1 MPLKAYSFSDTYVSE
16 ILYKFAFVTTLNMET
31 PETFSLELLTTCKED
46 SRLEVKSACGG
57 LPNSLWE
64 SYSAFANSEGGVIV
78 LGVNEKE
85 HGRLVVEGLVDVHK
99 TLKDFWNTVN
109 NRQKV
114 SSNILTDSMV
124 IPEKLEGKDVI
135 VIHVPRAER
144 TSRPVYVGSDPRTGT
159 YRRNFEGDYHCSLE
173 EVLLM
178 IRDSALVTDDNKL
191 LTDLDVSVFCP
202 ETVRSY
208 RNIFKLIR
216 QNHLWN
222 REDDAMFLRR
232 IGAVR
237 EDKDTGKFHPTV
249 AGLLMFGYEYEITS
263 VFPNYFLDYQEN
275 RTNGIYARWTDR
287 ITSQSGD
294 WSGNVFDFILMV
306 IPKLQADLKVPFM
319 FKGNHLDED
328 TPLHKT
334 VREATI
340 NMLANADFYGR
351 RGVVVRKSAEGFSF
365 ANPGC
370 MRVSLT
376 EAIQDSASDPRNG
389 VMMKMLAMVKYGERA
404 GSGLQGIFKTWQS
417 VYHCAPKLE
426 VTTSGGVGRTTLILG
441 FEGHQPDIEAMK
453 LLYDESEELIDGDG
467 TQESKGEMGSTLKS
481 SPESTQES
489 IQEKKS
495 IQEIDSSH
503 QKSHGSSLES
513 AQESVQEGIQ
523 EKISIQEIVSVHQK
537 IHNSSP
543 ESIQE
548 IKSNRSKVVYI
559 LSRKPATTLDEVA
572 KLIGLS
578 RIGVQ
583 KIVSKLR
590 AEGILSRKGS
600 TKAGEWIVKDGI

>member
-1 MPLKAYSFSDTYVSE
+1 MR
-16 ILYKFAFVTTLNMET
+16 TTES
-31 PETFSLELLTTCKED
+31 FSLERLTAYKENGV
-46 SRLEVKSACGG
+46 LEVKSGRGG

-85 HGRLVVEGLVDVHK
+85 HGRLVVEGLKDAYK
-99 TLKDFWNTVN
+99 MLKDFWNMVN

-114 SSNILTDSMV
+114 SSNILTDSMAYV
-124 IPEKLEGKDVI
+124 DTVEGKDVI

-144 TSRPVYVGSDPRTGT
+144 TTRPVYVGADPRTGT

-173 EVLLM
+173 EVSLM

-191 LTDLDVSVFCP
+191 LTDLDVTVFCP
-202 ETVRSY
+202 DTVKSY

-216 QNHLWN
+216 QQHLWN
-222 REDDAMFLRR
+222 QEDDTMFLRR

-237 EDKDTGKFHPTV
+237 EDKETGKFHPTV
-249 AGLLMFGYEYEITS
+249 AGLLMFGYEYEIAA

-294 WSGNVFDFILMV
+294 WSGNVFDFILKV

-319 FKGNHLDED
+319 FRGNFRDDD

-334 VREATI
+334 VREATV

-351 RGVVVRKSAEGFSF
+351 RGVVVQKGPEGFKF
-365 ANPGC
+365 ANPGT
-370 MRVSLT
+370 MRVSLS
-376 EAIQDSASDPRNG
+376 EALQDSASDPRNG
-389 VMMKMLAMVKYGERA
+389 VMMKMLAMVEYGERA

-426 VTTSGGVGRTTLILG
+426 VTTSGGVDRTMLILDFG
-441 FEGHQPDIEAMK
+441 GQQPDIPAMK
-453 LLYDESEELIDGDG
+453 RLYEVYDDEFGDQKVHEYAPEMSEARGYGMPGMTDRQGSYVLENFQDR
-467 TQESKGEMGSTLKS
+467 QYGSTQDILRR
-481 SPESTQES
+481 
-489 IQEKKS
+489 
-495 IQEIDSSH
+495 
-503 QKSHGSSLES
+503 
-513 AQESVQEGIQ
+513 GIQ
-523 EKISIQEIVSVHQK
+523 G
-537 IHNSSP
+537 
-543 ESIQE
+543 
-548 IKSNRSKVVYI
+548 IKSNRDKVVHI
-559 LSRKPATTLDEVA
+559 LSRNSTMTLEEVA
-572 KLIGLS
+572 QLIGLS

-583 KIVSKLR
+583 KIVGKLKQ
-590 AEGILSRKGS
+590 EGVLSRKGS
-600 TKAGEWIVKDGI
+600 NKSGEWIVQDTL

>member
-1 MPLKAYSFSDTYVSE
+1 MDTPSS
-16 ILYKFAFVTTLNMET
+16 
-31 PETFSLELLTTCKED
+31 FSLELLTTYKEN
-46 SRLEVKSACGG
+46 SLLEIKSARGG

-64 SYSAFANSEGGVIV
+64 SYSAFANSEGGIIV
-78 LGVNEKE
+78 LGVKE
-85 HGRLVVEGLVDVHK
+85 NAKDGSLYVEGLDDVHK
-99 TLKDFWNTVN
+99 LMKDFWNMVN

-114 SSNILTDSMV
+114 SCNILTDSMAV
-124 IPEKLEGKDVI
+124 LDKIEGKDVI
-135 VIHVPRAER
+135 VIRVPRAER

-159 YRRNFEGDYHCSLE
+159 YRRNFEGDYHCSID
-173 EVLLM
+173 EVSLM

-202 ETVRSY
+202 DTVKSY

-222 REDDAMFLRR
+222 KEDDAMFLRR

-249 AGLLMFGYEYEITS
+249 AGLLMFGYEYEITA
-263 VFPNYFLDYQEN
+263 VFSNYFLDYQEN

-294 WSGNVFDFILMV
+294 WSGNVFDFLLRV

-334 VREATI
+334 VREATV

-351 RGVVVRKSAEGFSF
+351 RGVVVQKGVDGFRF
-365 ANPGC
+365 ANPGS

-426 VTTSGGVGRTTLILG
+426 VTTSGGVDRTTLTLG

-453 LLYDESEELIDGDG
+453 LLYDNPDELIEVSD
-467 TQESKGEMGSTLKS
+467 TPESKGESKEETNYITKNTGQSKEQS
-481 SPESTQES
+481 
-489 IQEKKS
+489 K
-495 IQEIDSSH
+495 
-503 QKSHGSSLES
+503 G
-513 AQESVQEGIQ
+513 EGISVEPNPLHSKGESNRIRVIRLLSDNGNLTLPEIADKLQ
-523 EKISIQEIVSVHQK
+523 LSLGGVEKIVRQLK
-537 IHNSSP
+537 
-543 ESIQE
+543 
-548 IKSNRSKVVYI
+548 K
-559 LSRKPATTLDEVA
+559 
-572 KLIGLS
+572 
-578 RIGVQ
+578 
-583 KIVSKLR
+583 
-590 AEGILSRKGS
+590 EGILSREGS
-600 TKAGEWIVKDGI
+600 TKAGKWIVKLED

>member
-1 MPLKAYSFSDTYVSE
+1 MDTPSSFSLDMLATYKE
-16 ILYKFAFVTTLNMET
+16 N
-31 PETFSLELLTTCKED
+31 SL
-46 SRLEVKSACGG
+46 LEVKSARGG

-78 LGVNEKE
+78 LGVKE
-85 HGRLVVEGLVDVHK
+85 NSKDGSLYVEGLDDVHK
-99 TLKDFWNTVN
+99 LLKDFWNMVN

-114 SSNILTDSMV
+114 SCNILTDSMAV
-124 IPEKLEGKDVI
+124 PDKLEGKDVI
-135 VIHVPRAER
+135 VIRVPRAER

-159 YRRNFEGDYHCSLE
+159 YRRNFEGDYHCSID
-173 EVLLM
+173 EVSLM

-191 LTDLDVSVFCP
+191 LTNLDVSVFCP
-202 ETVRSY
+202 DTVKSY
-208 RNIFKLIR
+208 RNIFRLIR

-222 REDDAMFLRR
+222 KEDDAMFLRR

-249 AGLLMFGYEYEITS
+249 AGLLMFGYEYEITA

-294 WSGNVFDFILMV
+294 WSGNVFDFILRV

-319 FKGNHLDED
+319 FKGNQLDED

-334 VREATI
+334 VREATV

-351 RGVVVRKSAEGFSF
+351 RGVVVQKGADGFRF
-365 ANPGC
+365 ANPGS

-376 EAIQDSASDPRNG
+376 EAIQDCASDPRNG

-426 VTTSGGVGRTTLILG
+426 MTTSGGVDRTILTLG

-453 LLYDESEELIDGDG
+453 LLYDNPDELIEVSD
-467 TQESKGEMGSTLKS
+467 TPESKGESKGETNYITKNTGQSKEQS
-481 SPESTQES
+481 
-489 IQEKKS
+489 K
-495 IQEIDSSH
+495 
-503 QKSHGSSLES
+503 G
-513 AQESVQEGIQ
+513 EGISIEPNPLHSKGESNRIRVIRLLSDNGNLTLPEIADKLQ
-523 EKISIQEIVSVHQK
+523 LSLGGVEKIVRQLK
-537 IHNSSP
+537 
-543 ESIQE
+543 
-548 IKSNRSKVVYI
+548 K
-559 LSRKPATTLDEVA
+559 
-572 KLIGLS
+572 
-578 RIGVQ
+578 
-583 KIVSKLR
+583 
-590 AEGILSRKGS
+590 EGILSREGS
-600 TKAGEWIVKDGI
+600 TKAGKWIVKLED

>member
-1 MPLKAYSFSDTYVSE
+1 
-16 ILYKFAFVTTLNMET
+16 MET
-31 PETFSLELLTTCKED
+31 PGSFSLELLTTYKES
-46 SRLEVKSACGG
+46 SRLEVKSARGG

-64 SYSAFANSEGGVIV
+64 SYSAFANSDGGVIV
-78 LGVNEKE
+78 LGVKE
-85 HGRLVVEGLVDVHK
+85 NPKDGALHVEGLDDVHK
-99 TLKDFWNTVN
+99 LMKDFWNTVN

-114 SSNILTDSMV
+114 SSNILTDSMAV
-124 IPEKLEGKDVI
+124 PEKLEGKDVI
-135 VIHVPRAER
+135 VINVPRAER

-173 EVLLM
+173 EVALM

-191 LTDLDVSVFCP
+191 LTDLDVSVFCY
-202 ETVRSY
+202 ETVKSY
-208 RNIFKLIR
+208 RNIFKLVR

-222 REDDAMFLRR
+222 KEDDAMFLRR

-249 AGLLMFGYEYEITS
+249 AGLLMFGYEYEITAL
-263 VFPNYFLDYQEN
+263 FPNYFLDYQEN

-287 ITSQSGD
+287 VTSQSGD
-294 WSGNVFDFILMV
+294 WSGNVFDFILKV
-306 IPKLQADLKVPFM
+306 IPKLQSDLKVPFM
-319 FKGNHLDED
+319 FKGNYRDED

-334 VREATI
+334 VREATV

-351 RGVVVRKSAEGFSF
+351 RGVVVQKSAEGFKF
-365 ANPGC
+365 ANPGS

-376 EAIQDSASDPRNG
+376 EALLDSASDPRNG
-389 VMMKMLAMVKYGERA
+389 VMMKMLAMVEYGERA

-426 VTTSGGVGRTTLILG
+426 VTTSGGVDRTTLTLG

-453 LLYDESEELIDGDG
+453 LLYGNPDELIEAGDI
-467 TQESKGEMGSTLKS
+467 
-481 SPESTQES
+481 PESSLQINGES
-489 IQEKKS
+489 IQERKS
-495 IQEIDSSH
+495 IQEITLQAYDSTH
-503 QKSHGSSLES
+503 K
-513 AQESVQEGIQ
+513 
-523 EKISIQEIVSVHQK
+523 SIQEIKS
-537 IHNSSP
+537 IE

-548 IKSNRSKVVYI
+548 IKSNRDKVLYI
-559 LSRKPATTLDEVA
+559 LSRKSSMTLDEVA
-572 KLIGLS
+572 KIIGLS

-583 KIVSKLR
+583 KIASKLQ

-600 TKAGEWIVKDGI
+600 TKAGEWIVNKGI

>member
-1 MPLKAYSFSDTYVSE
+1 MDTPSS
-16 ILYKFAFVTTLNMET
+16 
-31 PETFSLELLTTCKED
+31 FSLELLTTYKEN
-46 SRLEVKSACGG
+46 SLLEVKSARGG

-78 LGVNEKE
+78 LGVKE
-85 HGRLVVEGLVDVHK
+85 NAKDGSLYVEGLEDVHK
-99 TLKDFWNTVN
+99 LMKDFWNMVN

-114 SSNILTDSMV
+114 SCNILTDSMAV
-124 IPEKLEGKDVI
+124 PDKIEGKDVI
-135 VIHVPRAER
+135 VICVPRAER

-159 YRRNFEGDYHCSLE
+159 YRRNFEGDYHCSID
-173 EVLLM
+173 EVSLM

-202 ETVRSY
+202 DTVKSY

-222 REDDAMFLRR
+222 KEDDAMFLRR

-249 AGLLMFGYEYEITS
+249 AGLLMFGYEYEITA

-294 WSGNVFDFILMV
+294 WSGNVFDFLLRV

-334 VREATI
+334 VREATV

-351 RGVVVRKSAEGFSF
+351 RGVVVQKGVDGFRF
-365 ANPGC
+365 ANPGS

-417 VYHCAPKLE
+417 VFHCAPKLE
-426 VTTSGGVGRTTLILG
+426 VTTSGGVDRTTLTLG

-453 LLYDESEELIDGDG
+453 LLYDNPDELIEVSD
-467 TQESKGEMGSTLKS
+467 TPESKGESKGETNYITKNTGQSKEQS
-481 SPESTQES
+481 
-489 IQEKKS
+489 K
-495 IQEIDSSH
+495 
-503 QKSHGSSLES
+503 G
-513 AQESVQEGIQ
+513 EGISVEPNPLHSKGESNRIRVIRLLSDNGNLTLPEIADKLQ
-523 EKISIQEIVSVHQK
+523 LSLGGVEKIVRQLK
-537 IHNSSP
+537 
-543 ESIQE
+543 
-548 IKSNRSKVVYI
+548 K
-559 LSRKPATTLDEVA
+559 
-572 KLIGLS
+572 
-578 RIGVQ
+578 
-583 KIVSKLR
+583 
-590 AEGILSRKGS
+590 EGILSREGS
-600 TKAGEWIVKDGI
+600 TKAGKWIVKLED

>member
-1 MPLKAYSFSDTYVSE
+1 MDTPSS
-16 ILYKFAFVTTLNMET
+16 
-31 PETFSLELLTTCKED
+31 FSLEMLATYKEN
-46 SRLEVKSACGG
+46 SLLEVKSARGG

-78 LGVNEKE
+78 LGVKE
-85 HGRLVVEGLVDVHK
+85 NSKDGSLYVEGLDDVHK
-99 TLKDFWNTVN
+99 LLKDFWNMVN
-109 NRQKV
+109 NRQKI
-114 SSNILTDSMV
+114 SCNILTDSMAV
-124 IPEKLEGKDVI
+124 PDKLEGKDVI
-135 VIHVPRAER
+135 VIRVPRAER

-159 YRRNFEGDYHCSLE
+159 YRRNFEGDYHCSID
-173 EVLLM
+173 EVSLM

-202 ETVRSY
+202 DTVKSY
-208 RNIFKLIR
+208 RNIFQLIR
-216 QNHLWN
+216 HNHLWN
-222 REDDAMFLRR
+222 KEDDAMFLRR

-249 AGLLMFGYEYEITS
+249 AGLLMFGYEYEITA

-294 WSGNVFDFILMV
+294 WSGNVFDFLLRV

-334 VREATI
+334 VREATV

-351 RGVVVRKSAEGFSF
+351 RGVVVQKGAEGFRF
-365 ANPGC
+365 ANPGS
-370 MRVSLT
+370 MRVSLA

-426 VTTSGGVGRTTLILG
+426 VTTSGGVDRTTLTLG

-453 LLYDESEELIDGDG
+453 LLYDNPDELIEVSD
-467 TQESKGEMGSTLKS
+467 TPKSKGESKDVPQNIPQNGEGVLQNV
-481 SPESTQES
+481 PQNNINVLQNEEDVPQNESFD
-489 IQEKKS
+489 IKK
-495 IQEIDSSH
+495 
-503 QKSHGSSLES
+503 
-513 AQESVQEGIQ
+513 
-523 EKISIQEIVSVHQK
+523 EIV
-537 IHNSSP
+537 
-543 ESIQE
+543 
-548 IKSNRSKVVYI
+548 
-559 LSRKPATTLDEVA
+559 
-572 KLIGLS
+572 KLINEDLQITREHIAKELNISSKTVGRYL
-578 RIGVQ
+578 
-583 KIVSKLR
+583 SKLGISW
-590 AEGILSRKGS
+590 EGHPKTGHWKLP
-600 TKAGEWIVKDGI
+600 

>member
-1 MPLKAYSFSDTYVSE
+1 MDTPSS
-16 ILYKFAFVTTLNMET
+16 
-31 PETFSLELLTTCKED
+31 FSLELLTTYKEN
-46 SRLEVKSACGG
+46 SLLEVKSARGG

-78 LGVNEKE
+78 LGVKE
-85 HGRLVVEGLVDVHK
+85 NSKDGSLCVEGLDDVHK
-99 TLKDFWNTVN
+99 MLKDFWNMVN

-114 SSNILTDSMV
+114 SCNILTDSMA
-124 IPEKLEGKDVI
+124 IPDKLEGKDVI
-135 VIHVPRAER
+135 VIRVPRAER

-159 YRRNFEGDYHCSLE
+159 YRRNFEGDYHCSID
-173 EVLLM
+173 EVSLM

-191 LTDLDVSVFCP
+191 LTDLNVSVFCAD
-202 ETVRSY
+202 TIKSY
-208 RNIFKLIR
+208 RNIFKHIR

-222 REDDAMFLRR
+222 KEDDAMFLRR

-249 AGLLMFGYEYEITS
+249 AGLLMFGFEYEITA

-294 WSGNVFDFILMV
+294 WSGNVFDFLLRI

-334 VREATI
+334 VREATV

-351 RGVVVRKSAEGFSF
+351 RGVVVQKGVDGFRF
-365 ANPGC
+365 ANPGS

-426 VTTSGGVGRTTLILG
+426 VTTSSGIDRTTLTLG

-453 LLYDESEELIDGDG
+453 LLYDNPDELIEVG
-467 TQESKGEMGSTLKS
+467 
-481 SPESTQES
+481 STQENGQRVNIDVS
-489 IQEKKS
+489 DS
-495 IQEIDSSH
+495 VNHTQEITNYT
-503 QKSHGSSLES
+503 QENNKSTRENNGSTRENDRST
-513 AQESVQEGIQ
+513 
-523 EKISIQEIVSVHQK
+523 QEIR
-537 IHNSSP
+537 SSRERLISLLHENP
-543 ESIQE
+543 DLTLAE
-548 IKSNRSKVVYI
+548 IAEI
-559 LSRKPATTLDEVA
+559 
-572 KLIGLS
+572 IGLT
-578 RIGVQ
+578 RDGVK
-583 KIVSKLR
+583 KIADKLR
-590 AEGILSRKGS
+590 AEGILSREGS
-600 TKAGEWIVKDGI
+600 TKAGKWIVKLED

>member
-1 MPLKAYSFSDTYVSE
+1 MDTPSSFSLDMLATYKE
-16 ILYKFAFVTTLNMET
+16 N
-31 PETFSLELLTTCKED
+31 SL
-46 SRLEVKSACGG
+46 LEVKSARGG

-78 LGVNEKE
+78 LGVKE
-85 HGRLVVEGLVDVHK
+85 NAKDGSLYVEGLDDVHK
-99 TLKDFWNTVN
+99 LLKDFWNMVN

-114 SSNILTDSMV
+114 SCNILTDSMAV
-124 IPEKLEGKDVI
+124 PDKLEGKDVI
-135 VIHVPRAER
+135 VIRVPRAER

-159 YRRNFEGDYHCSLE
+159 YRRNFEGDYHCSID
-173 EVLLM
+173 EVSLM

-191 LTDLDVSVFCP
+191 LTDLDMSVFCP
-202 ETVRSY
+202 DTVKSY

-222 REDDAMFLRR
+222 KEDDAMFLRR

-249 AGLLMFGYEYEITS
+249 AGLLMFGYEYEITA

-287 ITSQSGD
+287 IMSQSGD
-294 WSGNVFDFILMV
+294 WSGNVFDFLLRV

-334 VREATI
+334 VREATV

-351 RGVVVRKSAEGFSF
+351 RGVIVQKGADGFRF
-365 ANPGC
+365 ANPGS
-370 MRVSLT
+370 MRVSLA

-426 VTTSGGVGRTTLILG
+426 VTTSGGVDRTTLTLG

-453 LLYDESEELIDGDG
+453 LLYDNPDELIEVSD
-467 TQESKGEMGSTLKS
+467 TPESKGESKDVPQNIPQNG
-481 SPESTQES
+481 
-489 IQEKKS
+489 
-495 IQEIDSSH
+495 
-503 QKSHGSSLES
+503 
-513 AQESVQEGIQ
+513 ESVLQNVPQNNINVLQNEEDVPQNESFDI
-523 EKISIQEIVSVHQK
+523 KKEIV
-537 IHNSSP
+537 
-543 ESIQE
+543 
-548 IKSNRSKVVYI
+548 
-559 LSRKPATTLDEVA
+559 
-572 KLIGLS
+572 KLINEDLQITREHIAKELNISSKTVGRYL
-578 RIGVQ
+578 
-583 KIVSKLR
+583 SKLGISW
-590 AEGILSRKGS
+590 EGHPKTGHWKLP
-600 TKAGEWIVKDGI
+600 

>member
-1 MPLKAYSFSDTYVSE
+1 MDTPSS
-16 ILYKFAFVTTLNMET
+16 
-31 PETFSLELLTTCKED
+31 FSLEMLATYKEN
-46 SRLEVKSACGG
+46 SLLEVKSARGG

-78 LGVNEKE
+78 LGVKE
-85 HGRLVVEGLVDVHK
+85 NSKDGSLYVEGLDDVHK
-99 TLKDFWNTVN
+99 LLKDFWNMVN

-114 SSNILTDSMV
+114 SCNILTDSMAV
-124 IPEKLEGKDVI
+124 SDKLEGKDVI
-135 VIHVPRAER
+135 VIRVPRAER

-159 YRRNFEGDYHCSLE
+159 YRRNFEGDYHCSID
-173 EVLLM
+173 EVSLM

-191 LTDLDVSVFCP
+191 LNDLDVSVFCP
-202 ETVRSY
+202 DTVKSY
-208 RNIFKLIR
+208 RNIFQLIR

-222 REDDAMFLRR
+222 KEDDAMFLRR

-249 AGLLMFGYEYEITS
+249 AGLLMFGYEYEITA

-294 WSGNVFDFILMV
+294 WSGNVFDFLLRV

-319 FKGNHLDED
+319 FKGNQLYED

-334 VREATI
+334 VREATV

-351 RGVVVRKSAEGFSF
+351 RGVVVQKGADGFRF
-365 ANPGC
+365 ANPGS

-376 EAIQDSASDPRNG
+376 EAIHDSASDPRNG

-426 VTTSGGVGRTTLILG
+426 VTTSGGVDRTTLTLG

-453 LLYDESEELIDGDG
+453 LLYDNPDELIEVSDTPNSKG
-467 TQESKGEMGSTLKS
+467 ESKGESKGGTNCITQNTGQSKGQSNGEAYPLHSKGENNRIRVIRLLSDNGNLTL
-481 SPESTQES
+481 PE
-489 IQEKKS
+489 IAEKL
-495 IQEIDSSH
+495 QL
-503 QKSHGSSLES
+503 SLGG
-513 AQESVQEGIQ
+513 V
-523 EKISIQEIVSVHQK
+523 EKIVRQLK
-537 IHNSSP
+537 K
-543 ESIQE
+543 ES
-548 IKSNRSKVVYI
+548 I
-559 LSRKPATTLDEVA
+559 LSRE
-572 KLIGLS
+572 
-578 RIGVQ
+578 
-583 KIVSKLR
+583 
-590 AEGILSRKGS
+590 GS
-600 TKAGEWIVKDGI
+600 TKAGKWIVKLED

>member
-1 MPLKAYSFSDTYVSE
+1 MDTPSS
-16 ILYKFAFVTTLNMET
+16 
-31 PETFSLELLTTCKED
+31 FSLELLTTYKEN
-46 SRLEVKSACGG
+46 SLLEVKSARGG

-78 LGVNEKE
+78 LGVKE
-85 HGRLVVEGLVDVHK
+85 NTKDGSLYVEGLDDVHK
-99 TLKDFWNTVN
+99 MLKDFWNMVN

-114 SSNILTDSMV
+114 SCNILTDSMA
-124 IPEKLEGKDVI
+124 IPDKLEGKNVI
-135 VIHVPRAER
+135 VIRVPRAER

-159 YRRNFEGDYHCSLE
+159 YRRNFEGDYHCSID
-173 EVLLM
+173 EVSLM

-202 ETVRSY
+202 DTVKSY

-222 REDDAMFLRR
+222 KEDDAMFLRR

-249 AGLLMFGYEYEITS
+249 AGLLMFGFEYEITA

-294 WSGNVFDFILMV
+294 WSGNVFDFLLRV

-334 VREATI
+334 VREATV

-351 RGVVVRKSAEGFSF
+351 RGVVVQKGADGFRF
-365 ANPGC
+365 ANPGS

-426 VTTSGGVGRTTLILG
+426 VTTSGGVDRTTLTLG

-453 LLYDESEELIDGDG
+453 LLYDNPDELIEVSDTPEGNG
-467 TQESKGEMGSTLKS
+467 ESKGKS
-481 SPESTQES
+481 KGETNDITKNTGQSKGQSN
-489 IQEKKS
+489 
-495 IQEIDSSH
+495 
-503 QKSHGSSLES
+503 G
-513 AQESVQEGIQ
+513 EGINVETNPLHSKGESNSIRVIRLLSDNGNLTLPEIADKLQ
-523 EKISIQEIVSVHQK
+523 LSLGGVEKIVRQLK
-537 IHNSSP
+537 
-543 ESIQE
+543 
-548 IKSNRSKVVYI
+548 K
-559 LSRKPATTLDEVA
+559 
-572 KLIGLS
+572 
-578 RIGVQ
+578 
-583 KIVSKLR
+583 
-590 AEGILSRKGS
+590 EGILSREGS
-600 TKAGEWIVKDGI
+600 TKAGKWIVKLED

>member
-1 MPLKAYSFSDTYVSE
+1 MDTPSS
-16 ILYKFAFVTTLNMET
+16 
-31 PETFSLELLTTCKED
+31 FSLELLTTYKEN
-46 SRLEVKSACGG
+46 SLLEVKSARGG

-64 SYSAFANSEGGVIV
+64 SYSAFANSEGGIIV
-78 LGVNEKE
+78 LGVKE
-85 HGRLVVEGLVDVHK
+85 NAKDGSLYVEGLDDVHK
-99 TLKDFWNTVN
+99 LMKDFWNMVN

-114 SSNILTDSMV
+114 SCNILTDSMAV
-124 IPEKLEGKDVI
+124 PDKIEGKDVI
-135 VIHVPRAER
+135 VIRVPRAER

-159 YRRNFEGDYHCSLE
+159 YRRNFEGDYHCSID
-173 EVLLM
+173 EVSLM

-191 LTDLDVSVFCP
+191 LTDLDASVFCP
-202 ETVRSY
+202 DTVKSY

-222 REDDAMFLRR
+222 KEDDAMFLRR

-249 AGLLMFGYEYEITS
+249 AGLLMFGYEYEITA

-294 WSGNVFDFILMV
+294 WSGNVFDFLLRV

-334 VREATI
+334 VREATV

-351 RGVVVRKSAEGFSF
+351 RGVVVQKGVDGFRF
-365 ANPGC
+365 ANPGS

-426 VTTSGGVGRTTLILG
+426 VTTSGGVDRTTLTLG

-453 LLYDESEELIDGDG
+453 LLYDNPDELIEVSDTPKSNG
-467 TQESKGEMGSTLKS
+467 ESKGETNYITKNTGQSK
-481 SPESTQES
+481 
-489 IQEKKS
+489 
-495 IQEIDSSH
+495 
-503 QKSHGSSLES
+503 G
-513 AQESVQEGIQ
+513 EGISVEPNLLHSKGESNRIRVIRLLSDNGNLTLPEIADKLQ
-523 EKISIQEIVSVHQK
+523 LSLGGVEKIVRQLK
-537 IHNSSP
+537 
-543 ESIQE
+543 
-548 IKSNRSKVVYI
+548 K
-559 LSRKPATTLDEVA
+559 
-572 KLIGLS
+572 
-578 RIGVQ
+578 
-583 KIVSKLR
+583 
-590 AEGILSRKGS
+590 EGILSREGS
-600 TKAGEWIVKDGI
+600 TKAGKWIVKLED

>member
-1 MPLKAYSFSDTYVSE
+1 MDTPSS
-16 ILYKFAFVTTLNMET
+16 
-31 PETFSLELLTTCKED
+31 FSLEMLATYKEN
-46 SRLEVKSACGG
+46 SLLEVKSARGG

-78 LGVNEKE
+78 LGVKE
-85 HGRLVVEGLVDVHK
+85 NSKDGSLYVEGLDDVHK
-99 TLKDFWNTVN
+99 LLKDFWNMVN

-114 SSNILTDSMV
+114 SCNILTDSMAV
-124 IPEKLEGKDVI
+124 PDRIEGKDVI
-135 VIHVPRAER
+135 VIRVPRAER

-159 YRRNFEGDYHCSLE
+159 YRRNFEGDYHCSID
-173 EVLLM
+173 EVSLM

-202 ETVRSY
+202 DTVKSY
-208 RNIFKLIR
+208 RNIFQLIR

-222 REDDAMFLRR
+222 KEDDAMFLRR

-249 AGLLMFGYEYEITS
+249 AGLLMFGYEYEITA

-294 WSGNVFDFILMV
+294 WSGNVFDFILRV

-319 FKGNHLDED
+319 FKGNQLDED

-334 VREATI
+334 VREATV

-351 RGVVVRKSAEGFSF
+351 RGVVVQKGADGFRF
-365 ANPGC
+365 ANPGS

-426 VTTSGGVGRTTLILG
+426 MTTSGGVDRTILTLG

-453 LLYDESEELIDGDG
+453 LLYDNPDELIEVSD
-467 TQESKGEMGSTLKS
+467 TPESKGESKGETNYITKNTGQSKEQS
-481 SPESTQES
+481 
-489 IQEKKS
+489 K
-495 IQEIDSSH
+495 
-503 QKSHGSSLES
+503 G
-513 AQESVQEGIQ
+513 EGISIEPNPLHSKGESNRIRVIRLLSDNGNLTLPEIADKLQ
-523 EKISIQEIVSVHQK
+523 LSLGGVEKIVRQLK
-537 IHNSSP
+537 
-543 ESIQE
+543 
-548 IKSNRSKVVYI
+548 K
-559 LSRKPATTLDEVA
+559 
-572 KLIGLS
+572 
-578 RIGVQ
+578 
-583 KIVSKLR
+583 
-590 AEGILSRKGS
+590 EGILSREGS
-600 TKAGEWIVKDGI
+600 TKAGKWIVKLED

>member
-1 MPLKAYSFSDTYVSE
+1 
-16 ILYKFAFVTTLNMET
+16 MET
-31 PETFSLELLTTCKED
+31 QESFSLELLTTYKES
-46 SRLEVKSACGG
+46 SRLEVKSARGG

-64 SYSAFANSEGGVIV
+64 SYSAFANSDGGVIV
-78 LGVNEKE
+78 LGVKE
-85 HGRLVVEGLVDVHK
+85 NAKDGSLYVEGLDDVHK
-99 TLKDFWNTVN
+99 LMKDFWNTVN

-114 SSNILTDSMV
+114 SSNILTDSMAV
-124 IPEKLEGKDVI
+124 PEKLEGKDVI

-173 EVLLM
+173 EVSLM

-202 ETVRSY
+202 DTVKSY

-216 QNHLWN
+216 QSHLWN
-222 REDDAMFLRR
+222 KEDDAMFLRR

-249 AGLLMFGYEYEITS
+249 AGLLMFGYEYEITA

-294 WSGNVFDFILMV
+294 WSGNVFDFILKV

-319 FKGNHLDED
+319 FKGNFRDED

-334 VREATI
+334 VREATV

-351 RGVVVRKSAEGFSF
+351 RGVVVQKSAEGFKF
-365 ANPGC
+365 ANPGS

-376 EAIQDSASDPRNG
+376 EALQDSASDPRNG
-389 VMMKMLAMVKYGERA
+389 VMMKMLAIVEYGERA

-417 VYHCAPKLE
+417 VYHCEPKLE
-426 VTTSGGVGRTTLILG
+426 VTTSGGVDRTTLTLG

-453 LLYDESEELIDGDG
+453 LLYGNTDDIIEVSDILKSNGESMGEISNDV
-467 TQESKGEMGSTLKS
+467 QNPSESKGESGDGLKN
-481 SPESTQES
+481 SPESDGEN
-489 IQEKKS
+489 
-495 IQEIDSSH
+495 D
-503 QKSHGSSLES
+503 
-513 AQESVQEGIQ
+513 
-523 EKISIQEIVSVHQK
+523 SVHQK
-537 IHNSSP
+537 SNKGSLEDTLTSLLSSP
-543 ESIQE
+543 EFIRSSSDQKVLMLL
-548 IKSNRSKVVYI
+548 KSDPRLTLNRIAGFLNMTK
-559 LSRKPATTLDEVA
+559 R
-572 KLIGLS
+572 
-578 RIGVQ
+578 GVQ
-583 KIVSKLR
+583 KITNRLQQTGV
-590 AEGILSRKGS
+590 LSRKGS
-600 TKAGEWIVKDGI
+600 TKAGEWVVKNGI

>member
-1 MPLKAYSFSDTYVSE
+1 MDTPSS
-16 ILYKFAFVTTLNMET
+16 
-31 PETFSLELLTTCKED
+31 FSLEMLATYKEN
-46 SRLEVKSACGG
+46 SLLEVKSARGG

-78 LGVNEKE
+78 LGVKE
-85 HGRLVVEGLVDVHK
+85 NSKDGSLYVEGLDDVHK
-99 TLKDFWNTVN
+99 LLKDFWNMVN

-114 SSNILTDSMV
+114 SCNILTDSMA
-124 IPEKLEGKDVI
+124 IPDRIEGKDVI
-135 VIHVPRAER
+135 VIRVPRAER

-159 YRRNFEGDYHCSLE
+159 YRRNFEGDYHCSID
-173 EVLLM
+173 EVSLM

-191 LTDLDVSVFCP
+191 LTDIDVSVFCP
-202 ETVRSY
+202 DTVKSY

-222 REDDAMFLRR
+222 KEDDAMFLRR

-249 AGLLMFGYEYEITS
+249 AGLLMFGYEYEITA

-294 WSGNVFDFILMV
+294 WSGNVFDFLLRV

-334 VREATI
+334 VREATV

-351 RGVVVRKSAEGFSF
+351 RGVVVQKGVDGFRF
-365 ANPGC
+365 ANPGS

-426 VTTSGGVGRTTLILG
+426 VTTSGGVDRTTLTLG

-453 LLYDESEELIDGDG
+453 LLYDNPDELIEVSD
-467 TQESKGEMGSTLKS
+467 TPESKGESNGETNYITKNTGQSKGEGISVEPNPLHSKGESNRIRVIRLLSDNGNLTLPEIADKLQISTTAVEKHIAKALKS
-481 SPESTQES
+481 FSKHFKDKYPVD
-489 IQEKKS
+489 IY
-495 IQEIDSSH
+495 IM
-503 QKSHGSSLES
+503 
-513 AQESVQEGIQ
+513 
-523 EKISIQEIVSVHQK
+523 IVAWVIMNNK
-537 IHNSSP
+537 
-543 ESIQE
+543 
-548 IKSNRSKVVYI
+548 
-559 LSRKPATTLDEVA
+559 
-572 KLIGLS
+572 
-578 RIGVQ
+578 
-583 KIVSKLR
+583 
-590 AEGILSRKGS
+590 
-600 TKAGEWIVKDGI
+600 

>member
-1 MPLKAYSFSDTYVSE
+1 MDTPLSFS
-16 ILYKFAFVTTLNMET
+16 LAQ
-31 PETFSLELLTTCKED
+31 LTTYKEN
-46 SRLEVKSACGG
+46 SLLEVKSARGG

-78 LGVNEKE
+78 LGVKE
-85 HGRLVVEGLVDVHK
+85 NTKDGSLYVEGLNDVHK
-99 TLKDFWNTVN
+99 MLKDFWNTVN

-114 SSNILTDSMV
+114 SCNILTDSMA
-124 IPEKLEGKDVI
+124 IPDKIEGKDVI
-135 VIHVPRAER
+135 VIRVPRAER
-144 TSRPVYVGSDPRTGT
+144 TSRPVYVGTDPRTGT
-159 YRRNFEGDYHCSLE
+159 YRRNFEGDYHCSID
-173 EVLLM
+173 EVSLM

-202 ETVRSY
+202 DTVKSY

-222 REDDAMFLRR
+222 KEDDAMFLRR

-249 AGLLMFGYEYEITS
+249 AGLLMFGYEYEITA

-294 WSGNVFDFILMV
+294 WSGNVFDFLLRI

-334 VREATI
+334 VREATV

-351 RGVVVRKSAEGFSF
+351 RGVVVQKGADGFRF
-365 ANPGC
+365 ANPGS

-426 VTTSGGVGRTTLILG
+426 VTTSGGVDRTTLTLC

-453 LLYDESEELIDGDG
+453 LLYDNPDELIEINDRR
-467 TQESKGEMGSTLKS
+467 ESKEEKRDVPQNVAQNATRVAQNGGNVAQTGVNVAQNIDDCIFTLILKTPNIKREDMAQLLS
-481 SPESTQES
+481 VT
-489 IQEKKS
+489 KKTIERHLKDLGIS
-495 IQEIDSSH
+495 W
-503 QKSHGSSLES
+503 
-513 AQESVQEGIQ
+513 EGHPKTGHWVLPKK
-523 EKISIQEIVSVHQK
+523 E
-537 IHNSSP
+537 
-543 ESIQE
+543 
-548 IKSNRSKVVYI
+548 
-559 LSRKPATTLDEVA
+559 
-572 KLIGLS
+572 
-578 RIGVQ
+578 
-583 KIVSKLR
+583 
-590 AEGILSRKGS
+590 
-600 TKAGEWIVKDGI
+600 

>member
-1 MPLKAYSFSDTYVSE
+1 MDTPSSFSLDMLATYKE
-16 ILYKFAFVTTLNMET
+16 N
-31 PETFSLELLTTCKED
+31 SL
-46 SRLEVKSACGG
+46 LEVKSARGG

-78 LGVNEKE
+78 LGVKE
-85 HGRLVVEGLVDVHK
+85 NSKDGSLYVEGLDDVHK
-99 TLKDFWNTVN
+99 LLKDFWNMVN

-114 SSNILTDSMV
+114 SCNILTDSMAV
-124 IPEKLEGKDVI
+124 PDKLEGKDVI
-135 VIHVPRAER
+135 VIRVPRAER

-159 YRRNFEGDYHCSLE
+159 YRRNFEGDYHCSID
-173 EVLLM
+173 EVSLM

-202 ETVRSY
+202 DTVKSY
-208 RNIFKLIR
+208 RNIFRLIR

-222 REDDAMFLRR
+222 KEDDAMFLRR

-249 AGLLMFGYEYEITS
+249 AGLLMFGYEYEITA

-294 WSGNVFDFILMV
+294 WSGNVFDFILRV

-319 FKGNHLDED
+319 FKGNQLNDD

-334 VREATI
+334 VREATV

-351 RGVVVRKSAEGFSF
+351 RGVVVQKGADGFRF
-365 ANPGC
+365 ANPGS

-417 VYHCAPKLE
+417 VYHCVPKLE
-426 VTTSGGVGRTTLILG
+426 VTTSGGVDRTTLILG

-453 LLYDESEELIDGDG
+453 LLYDNPDELIEVDS
-467 TQESKGEMGSTLKS
+467 TQ
-481 SPESTQES
+481 ESTQENEQKGNTIVCEPINS
-489 IQEKKS
+489 T
-495 IQEIDSSH
+495 QEIASIT
-503 QKSHGSSLES
+503 
-513 AQESVQEGIQ
+513 QENLNST
-523 EKISIQEIVSVHQK
+523 QEIT
-537 IHNSSP
+537 NDT
-543 ESIQE
+543 QE
-548 IKSNRSKVVYI
+548 IKSNRERLISLLHENPY
-559 LSRKPATTLDEVA
+559 LTLAEIA
-572 KLIGLS
+572 KIIGLT
-578 RIGVQ
+578 RDGVK
-583 KIVSKLR
+583 KIADKLR
-590 AEGILSRKGS
+590 AEGILSREGS
-600 TKAGEWIVKDGI
+600 TKAGKWIVKLED

>member
-1 MPLKAYSFSDTYVSE
+1 MDTPSS
-16 ILYKFAFVTTLNMET
+16 
-31 PETFSLELLTTCKED
+31 FSLELLTTYKEN
-46 SRLEVKSACGG
+46 SLLEVKSARGG

-64 SYSAFANSEGGVIV
+64 SYSAFANSEGGIIV
-78 LGVNEKE
+78 LGVKE
-85 HGRLVVEGLVDVHK
+85 NAKDGSLYVEGLDDVHK
-99 TLKDFWNTVN
+99 LMKDFWNMVN

-114 SSNILTDSMV
+114 SCNILTDSMAV
-124 IPEKLEGKDVI
+124 LDKIEGKDVI
-135 VIHVPRAER
+135 VIRVPRAER

-159 YRRNFEGDYHCSLE
+159 YRRNFEGDYHCSID
-173 EVLLM
+173 EVSLM

-191 LTDLDVSVFCP
+191 LTDIDVSVFCP
-202 ETVRSY
+202 DTVKSY

-222 REDDAMFLRR
+222 KEDDAMFLRR

-249 AGLLMFGYEYEITS
+249 AGLLMFGYEYEITA

-294 WSGNVFDFILMV
+294 WSGNVFDFLLRV

-334 VREATI
+334 VREATV

-351 RGVVVRKSAEGFSF
+351 RGVVVQKGVDGFRF
-365 ANPGC
+365 ANPGS

-426 VTTSGGVGRTTLILG
+426 VTTSGGVDRTTLTLG

-453 LLYDESEELIDGDG
+453 LLYDNPDELIEVSD
-467 TQESKGEMGSTLKS
+467 TPESKGESKGETNYITKNTGQSKEQS
-481 SPESTQES
+481 
-489 IQEKKS
+489 K
-495 IQEIDSSH
+495 
-503 QKSHGSSLES
+503 G
-513 AQESVQEGIQ
+513 EGISIEPNPLHSKGESNRIRVIRLLSDNGNLTLPEIADKLQ
-523 EKISIQEIVSVHQK
+523 LSLGGVEKIVRQLK
-537 IHNSSP
+537 
-543 ESIQE
+543 
-548 IKSNRSKVVYI
+548 K
-559 LSRKPATTLDEVA
+559 
-572 KLIGLS
+572 
-578 RIGVQ
+578 
-583 KIVSKLR
+583 
-590 AEGILSRKGS
+590 EGILSREGS
-600 TKAGEWIVKDGI
+600 TKAGKWIVKLED